1 MLTER
6 AKAAS
11 ESSKENKHTK
21 CVSNYDQHFGK
32 TLNMSLQVK
41 VVTSA
46 TSILTYLFH
55 EVSNEQYLR
64 QLEGNKNIVA
74 LIFAREGCQVPT
86 AFSPLQ
92 TLISTD
98 LS

>member
-1 MLTER
+1 MLTKR
-6 AKAAS
+6 AKAPS

-74 LIFAREGCQVPT
+74 LKIFDRL
-86 AFSPLQ
+86 PLLGRDVRFQ
-92 TLISTD
+92 L
-98 LS
+98 LFHHFKR